1 MGQSKSADVVD
12 NLVRA
17 GGGKFNGLN
26 FDVWKRTAQS
36 VISMRHPEV
45 AYIIEGQKC
54 PEQIKTQQ
62 RGRTPTRQSPA
73 ITRSQGQ
80 QQGTEDDTP
89 ARDED
94 EDQEREPEG
103 EHQGPTPTSSATVRS
118 SQQVPAT
125 TAVPTSIL
133 WSMGSDIENAEEI
146 KAWHQNIWMLF
157 NYLFL
162 RIAGV
167 ATSFLLRYKPK
178 SGEIPNGKAA
188 WDCMIA

>member
-1 MGQSKSADVVD
+1 MLCTSLSGPSAASSTGSISTYAEERHSPWPAFATLKWLYYRRAKMSPKKLNSTTKKDRGTPITGYNKKSRATTTRHGIWYSGQ
-12 NLVRA
+12 R
-17 GGGKFNGLN
+17 
-26 FDVWKRTAQS
+26 R
-36 VISMRHPEV
+36 R
-45 AYIIEGQKC
+45 
-54 PEQIKTQQ
+54 
-62 RGRTPTRQSPA
+62 R
-73 ITRSQGQ
+73 RS
-80 QQGTEDDTP
+80 
-89 ARDED
+89 R
-94 EDQEREPEG
+94 REKQG
-103 EHQGPTPTSSATVRS
+103 EHQGFAPTSSATARS

-125 TAVPTSIL
+125 TAVSTSII

>member
-1 MGQSKSADVVD
+1 MSEPIDQRIDVGTAVVAGIRCE
-12 NLVRA
+12 NLAVAEEVGVNPWCFPCCSPSWSSSSSLVGVSSPEPCCCCPRLIA
-17 GGGKFNGLN
+17 
-26 FDVWKRTAQS
+26 
-36 VISMRHPEV
+36 ISR
-45 AYIIEGQKC
+45 
-54 PEQIKTQQ
+54 
-62 RGRTPTRQSPA
+62 
-73 ITRSQGQ
+73 GQ
-80 QQGTEDDTP
+80 QQQGSGDDTP
-89 ARDED
+89 TRDED
-94 EDQEREPEG
+94 EDQEG
-103 EHQGPTPTSSATVRS
+103 EQHGKHHGFTPTSSATARF
-118 SQQVPAT
+118 SQRIPAT

>member
-1 MGQSKSADVVD
+1 MGESKAADIVD
-12 NLVRA
+12 KLVRA
-17 GGGKFNGLN
+17 VRGKFNGLD
-26 FDVWKRTAQS
+26 FDICRRTAQHAPPRS
-36 VISMRHPEV
+36 GEYYRREKRSRTNLVI
-45 AYIIEGQKC
+45 
-54 PEQIKTQQ
+54 QQ
-62 RGRTPTRQSPA
+62 RGRTPTCQSPA
-73 ITRSQGQ
+73 ITISRGQ
-80 QQGTEDDTP
+80 QQQGSGDDTP
-89 ARDED
+89 TRDED
-94 EDQEREPEG
+94 EDQEG
-103 EHQGPTPTSSATVRS
+103 EQHGKHHGFTPTSSATARF
-118 SQQVPAT
+118 SQRIPAT